1 MPSMS
6 PSWWAASVEMSS
18 TPSSCPSGPSRGQAL
33 QLRKLCWA
41 KKCWAPSTCTSL
53 CSASAV
59 PMALV
64 PLLASP
70 QRAPLRKKIR
80 SAWRAKPSS
89 PLAAKMAPSPSH
101 SSRRQGLPASN
112 WANSG
117 NTKRW
122 KQVIRVLCCS
132 WRADSSPWGSR
143 SSSAL
148 CWRSRP

>member
-1 MPSMS
+1 
-6 PSWWAASVEMSS
+6 
-18 TPSSCPSGPSRGQAL
+18 
-33 QLRKLCWA
+33 
-41 KKCWAPSTCTSL
+41 
-53 CSASAV
+53 
-59 PMALV
+59 MALV

-70 QRAPLRKKIR
+70 QRAPLRRKIR

-89 PLAAKMAPSPSH
+89 PLAARMAPSPSH

-122 KQVIRVLCCS
+122 KQVISVLCCS